1 MRHGGL
7 LLAGLA
13 CTSAVAAPPQ
23 PLTIGAHRGLAEGL
37 PENTLAAFRHSLAAG
52 VKVIEL
58 DLRTT
63 KDGQLVV
70 MHDATLNR
78 TTDCSGA
85 VAEQTLARIQQC
97 DAGWPTHVGERVPA
111 LGDVLALADSSNARL
126 LLDCKSVAIDEVLR
140 EVRAHHAEGKVILGL
155 RSPRQ
160 VEQARAELSGA
171 TIIAFM
177 PEPTEAPTFIGAG
190 ADIIRLWSDWVEAD
204 PALVARTQALGKQ
217 VWILVGRKLPRSN
230 EDWRALHGRMIAAG
244 ADGLVP
250 NRPELVSP
258 R

>member
-1 MRHGGL
+1 MKHGGL

-23 PLTIGAHRGLAEGL
+23 QIIIGAHRGLAEGV

-63 KDGQLVV
+63 RDGQLVV

-85 VAEQTLARIQQC
+85 VAEQALARIQQC
-97 DAGWPTHVGERVPA
+97 DAGWPTHVGERVPT
-111 LGDVLALADSSNARL
+111 LGDVLTLVDGSPARL
-126 LLDCKSVAIDEVLR
+126 LLDCKSAPVDEVLR
-140 EVRAHHAEGKVILGL
+140 EVHAHHAESKIILGL
-155 RSPRQ
+155 RTPKQ
-160 VEQARAELSGA
+160 VEQARAAMPGA

-177 PEPTEAPTFIGAG
+177 PERADAPVFVDAG
-190 ADIIRLWSDWVEAD
+190 VDIIRLWSDWVEAD
-204 PALVARTQALGKQ
+204 PALVARTQALGKP
-217 VWILVGRKLPRSN
+217 VWIMVGRKLPRTN
-230 EDWRALHGRMIAAG
+230 EDWRALHARMIAAG
-244 ADGLVP
+244 ADGMVT
-250 NRPELVSP
+250 NRPDLISAP
-258 R
+258 

>member
-1 MRHGGL
+1 MRLAVL
-7 LLAGLA
+7 LLA

-23 PLTIGAHRGLAEGL
+23 PLTIGAHRGLAEGV

-52 VKVIEL
+52 IKVIEL

-85 VAEQTLARIQQC
+85 VAEQTLAAIKHC
-97 DAGWPTHVGERVPA
+97 DAGWPTHAGERVPT
-111 LGDVLALADSSNARL
+111 LGDVLALIDSTSTRL

-140 EVRAHHAEGKVILGL
+140 EVRVHHAETKVILGL
-155 RSPRQ
+155 RRSIDI
-160 VEQARAELSGA
+160 ARARAALPGA

-177 PEPTEAPTFIGAG
+177 PERTDAPTFIGAG

-204 PALVARTQALGKQ
+204 PTLVARTRELGKP
-217 VWILVGRKLPRSN
+217 VWIMVGRKLPRTN
-230 EDWRALHGRMIAAG
+230 ADWQALHGRMIAAG
-244 ADGLVP
+244 ANGLVT
-250 NRPELVSP
+250 NRPELVPSP
-258 R
+258 